1 MVLQRKMVGKDQ
13 QDPALALL
21 HEANERHHCA
31 MQSALQQSPHA
42 SVTRECHKH
51 CQVPMSPK
59 IFTWQKT
66 WNVARCISP
75 CSIGCK
81 QHYLQTEKTWQH
93 STAEATAHSLLA
105 KIFFS
110 RQQMVLHAYSKICA
124 VQAKT
129 YQAETYL
136 ALKESQWRSCEQRR
150 FHRVWHPAGACSNA
164 SDMQRK
170 RSTKTWTKH
179 RTTLTAKKVV
189 YQKLK
194 RLVCTLPVG
203 SRILGQ
209 RLTKY
214 LLSIRNHKAAKTF
227 SQLVGPVSQLLNE
240 KETKT
245 DAKNQRVYMNNYMN
259 TSKII

>member
-13 QDPALALL
+13 QDPASPFCTKQMKDITVRCDRPYSNL
-21 HEANERHHCA
+21 HTQVSHAN
-31 MQSALQQSPHA
+31 
-42 SVTRECHKH
+42 VTSIAKS
-51 CQVPMSPK
+51 PMSPK

-105 KIFFS
+105 KVFFS

-150 FHRVWHPAGACSNA
+150 FHRVWHPAGAWQQCE
-164 SDMQRK
+164 R
-170 RSTKTWTKH
+170 H
-179 RTTLTAKKVV
+179 AKKAV
-189 YQKLK
+189 YQNMDKTSNNSDSK
-194 RLVCTLPVG
+194 ESGLP
-203 SRILGQ
+203 
-209 RLTKY
+209 
-214 LLSIRNHKAAKTF
+214 KT
-227 SQLVGPVSQLLNE
+227 
-240 KETKT
+240 
-245 DAKNQRVYMNNYMN
+245 
-259 TSKII
+259 

>member
-1 MVLQRKMVGKDQ
+1 MHTQKHIKQKHILPSRNLSEG
-13 QDPALALL
+13 
-21 HEANERHHCA
+21 HAN
-31 MQSALQQSPHA
+31 
-42 SVTRECHKH
+42 SVAFIAFDIQ
-51 CQVPMSPK
+51 QVP
-59 IFTWQKT
+59 
-66 WNVARCISP
+66 
-75 CSIGCK
+75 G
-81 QHYLQTEKTWQH
+81 
-93 STAEATAHSLLA
+93 
-105 KIFFS
+105 
-110 RQQMVLHAYSKICA
+110 
-124 VQAKT
+124 
-129 YQAETYL
+129 
-136 ALKESQWRSCEQRR
+136 
-150 FHRVWHPAGACSNA
+150 SNA

-214 LLSIRNHKAAKTF
+214 LLSICNHKAAKTF